1 MSKATPYAEV
11 IGDPIDGSRSPEIH
25 KFWIKKMGMKAD
37 YRPQQVAR
45 AGLKSY
51 LAERRKDK
59 AWQGCNVTMPLKLD
73 AIGAADRATDLA
85 VAAGAANMLVHDE
98 GTLVAGNS
106 DVGAIVML
114 LKQLHDK
121 GRAMDRVTL
130 LGNGGAARAVLVAA
144 RTVGLTPAIRMQA
157 RDLTTAT
164 KLAVEFGLRK
174 GPRPIDSPITG
185 DGIINATPLGMKGF
199 PENPASVEGL
209 SDKGWVFD
217 LVTSPPETALLKAA
231 RERGLETVD
240 GLSMLVEQAA
250 TSFALFF
257 GEEPPR
263 QHDDA
268 LFAMLRS

>member
-1 MSKATPYAEV
+1 MSKAIPYAEV

-25 KFWIKKMGMKAD
+25 KFWIEKMGIKAD
-37 YRPQQVAR
+37 YRRQQVAR

-51 LAERRKDK
+51 LSERRKDK

-85 VAAGAANMLVHDE
+85 VAAGASNMLVHDE
-98 GTLVAGNS
+98 GRLIAGNS

-114 LKQLHDK
+114 LKQLHEK
-121 GRAMDRVTL
+121 GCAMDRVVL

-144 RTVGLTPAIRMQA
+144 RTVNLTPAIQIHA

-164 KLAVEFGLRK
+164 KLAVEFGLQY
-174 GPRPIDSPITG
+174 GPRPIDAPVEA
-185 DGIINATPLGMKGF
+185 DGLVNATPLGMKGF
-199 PENPASVEGL
+199 PANAAKVDGL
-209 SDKGWVFD
+209 SEKGWVFD
-217 LVTSPPETALLKAA
+217 LVTSPPETELLAAA
-231 RERGLETVD
+231 RARGLATVD

-263 QHDDA
+263 EHDDA
-268 LFAMLRS
+268 LLAMLRG